1 MHFRLK
7 RLIVHLQQ
15 KLKEI
20 QPVEREYTSN
30 IFNTKNLIPSRGS
43 SRFTQGWKIPALKT
57 RESFSLRSSSLTS
70 IFTPL
75 KPKLKSTGS
84 FPPTLQRGDGG
95 GVLPHSPKEHFILE
109 RYLLLSAHE
118 HLNEGILKRQ
128 QKKESKTKRIRK
140 ISLLKKN

>member
-7 RLIVHLQQ
+7 RLIVPLQQ
-15 KLKEI
+15 KKTRKSDQL
-20 QPVEREYTSN
+20 REYTSN

-43 SRFTQGWKIPALKT
+43 SRFTQGWKIPFLKT

-84 FPPTLQRGDGG
+84 FPPTWKGG
-95 GVLPHSPKEHFILE
+95 GGGGDPLRRTFYFRTVPSPV
-109 RYLLLSAHE
+109 SA
-118 HLNEGILKRQ
+118 RAP
-128 QKKESKTKRIRK
+128 
-140 ISLLKKN
+140 